1 MSPFVFAASSL
12 NHSII
17 LPPQEVL
24 GTSLGLDPSGGPD
37 EQQSFPCQR
46 VKGLENQ
53 QLSF

>member
-37 EQQSFPCQR
+37 EQQSFPSSEGQ
-46 VKGLENQ
+46 GP
-53 QLSF
+53 